1 MPINPRIRSMNI
13 SITPTAE
20 AIIQQLLALG
30 YEDPETV
37 VEQALKCFQSQQAID
52 TTLGFPDLTEAE
64 ITQDNEARWQ
74 SFQQNPE
81 GFSQAQVEARFS
93 DRSN

>member
-1 MPINPRIRSMNI
+1 MNI

-20 AIIQQLLALG
+20 AIIQQLLTLG

-37 VEQALKCFQSQQAID
+37 VEQALKCLQSQQAID

-64 ITQDNEARWQ
+64 IIQDNEARWQ

-81 GFSQAQVEARFS
+81 GFSQAQVEAQFS
-93 DRSN
+93 HRPN